1 MKRLLITGSAGFIG
15 RETIKKLSHFKEF
28 EIYTI
33 DLLGSGSNHF
43 NLDINSPVVKAKFLE
58 IRPDV
63 VIHLAAQV
71 DVISSIDNPIE
82 DITANAIGT
91 LNLLEAS
98 RSAGTQEFIFIGSG
112 GAIYDSSNEM
122 PVSES
127 GRILPVSPYGISKYA
142 AESYVRILAESYG
155 LHWTSLALSNC
166 YGDIE
171 SHGRGVIFAFCKALT
186 EGSSP
191 QINGPDVTRDFI
203 HVQDVANAIFLS
215 IGKKLNTRINISSN
229 TETSLFEL
237 FAEISKILDVDIEPK
252 VMSPREGDVVQSR
265 LDNTKAA
272 KLLGWRPEI
281 ALQDGLRMSING
293 HLTQ

>member
-1 MKRLLITGSAGFIG
+1 MKRIVITGSAGFIG
-15 RETIKKLSHFKEF
+15 RESVKKLSSSSEF

-33 DLLGSGSNHF
+33 DLLGSGPNHF
-43 NLDINSPVVKAKFLE
+43 NLDIKSPQIAGKFLE

-63 VIHLAAQV
+63 VVHLAAQV
-71 DVISSIDNPIE
+71 DVMASIENPVE
-82 DITANAIGT
+82 DLTTNAIGT

-98 RSAGTQEFIFIGSG
+98 RAAGTQEFIFIGSG

-122 PVSES
+122 PVNEA

-191 QINGPDVTRDFI
+191 QINGPGVTRDFI

-237 FAEISKILDVDIEPK
+237 FTEISMILNVDINPK
-252 VMSPREGDVVQSR
+252 VMRPRDGDVVQSR

-272 KLLGWRPEI
+272 ELLGWRPEI
-281 ALQDGLRMSING
+281 GLHEGLRMSISG
-293 HLTQ
+293 RLTQ

>member
-1 MKRLLITGSAGFIG
+1 MKRLLITGSSGFIG
-15 RETIKKLSHFKEF
+15 RETVKKLSDFKDF
-28 EIYTI
+28 EIFTI

-43 NLDINSPVVKAKFLE
+43 NLDINSPEVKGKFLE
-58 IRPDV
+58 IKPDV

-71 DVISSIDNPIE
+71 DVIASFDNPVE
-82 DITANAIGT
+82 DLISNAVGT

-122 PVSES
+122 PVNEA

-171 SHGRGVIFAFCKALT
+171 SHGRGVIFAFCKALNR
-186 EGSSP
+186 GYSP
-191 QINGPDVTRDFI
+191 KINGPDVTRDFI
-203 HVQDVANAIFLS
+203 HVRDVANAIFLS

-237 FAEISKILDVDIEPK
+237 FTEITKILNVDIQPK
-252 VMSPREGDVVQSR
+252 ILSPRDGDVLQSR
-265 LDNTKAA
+265 LDNSKAV

-281 ALQDGLRMSING
+281 GLQEGLRMSIVRR
-293 HLTQ
+293 QAE

>member
-15 RETIKKLSHFKEF
+15 RETMKKLSQNKDF

-33 DLLGSGSNHF
+33 DLLGSGPQHF
-43 NLDINSPVVKAKFLE
+43 NLDINSPEVKVKFLE

-71 DVISSIDNPIE
+71 DVMASIDDP
-82 DITANAIGT
+82 TADLTVNAIGT
-91 LNLLEAS
+91 LNLLDAS

-112 GAIYDSSNEM
+112 GAIYDSSNEK
-122 PVSES
+122 PVNET

-155 LHWTSLALSNC
+155 LQWTSLALSNC

-171 SHGRGVIFAFCKALT
+171 SHGRGVVFAFSKALT
-186 EGSSP
+186 EGFSP
-191 QINGPDVTRDFI
+191 QINGPEVTRDFI
-203 HVQDVANAIFLS
+203 HVQDVANAIYLS
-215 IGKKLNTRINISSN
+215 IGKKLNSRVNISSN

-237 FAEISKILDVDIEPK
+237 FTQISKILKVDIDPK
-252 VMSPREGDVVQSR
+252 VMSPRDGDVMQSR
-265 LDNTKAA
+265 LDNSKAA
-272 KLLGWRPEI
+272 ELLGWRPEI
-281 ALQDGLRMSING
+281 SLQEGLQMSIIG
-293 HLTQ
+293 RQAG